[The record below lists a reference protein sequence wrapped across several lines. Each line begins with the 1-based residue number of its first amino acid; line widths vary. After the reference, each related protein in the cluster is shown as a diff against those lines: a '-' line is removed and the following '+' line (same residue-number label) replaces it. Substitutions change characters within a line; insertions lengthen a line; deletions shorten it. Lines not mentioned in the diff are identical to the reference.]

1 MAKSANQAKQSVL
14 RFSSKEPTSTAKG
27 CVSLVGAGPG
37 DPDLLTVKALRCIE
51 QADLIIYDRL
61 VSAEICALFP
71 STTPALYVGK
81 AKNRHSVEQSR
92 INELLVEKALQGKN
106 ICRLK
111 GGDAFVFGR
120 GGEEVLSLKQK
131 GIDVQIIPGIT
142 AGAGCTAYAGIPL
155 THRGVSQ
162 GCTFVTAHAETDLQ
176 VNWQGLAL
184 LDHTLVFYMGLS
196 KSEMISTELQT
207 AGLDG
212 QTPVALIERGCTTQQ
227 RIVSGQLSQL
237 PQLVTQHQLQSPTLI
252 VVGKVVDLAQQLSW
266 FEQQINETTASTTTR
281 LSA

>member
-14 RFSSKEPTSTAKG
+14 RFSSKETTSTAKG

-120 GGEEVLSLKQK
+120 GGEEVLSLKQQ

-196 KSEMISTELQT
+196 KSEMISTELQS

-266 FEQQINETTASTTTR
+266 FEQQINQTTASTTTR

>member
-1 MAKSANQAKQSVL
+1 M
-14 RFSSKEPTSTAKG
+14 
-27 CVSLVGAGPG
+27 
-37 DPDLLTVKALRCIE
+37 
-51 QADLIIYDRL
+51 
-61 VSAEICALFP
+61 
-71 STTPALYVGK
+71 GK